1 MTCYY
6 ILQNQVWQNKISFWS
21 SNMFSALFS
30 FTNVIKTIAIQRTHS
45 EIARKSKVRRWR
57 LYVILIL
64 LFFQN
69 FRESLEPW
77 TMQMMVQWEF
87 ERSSLVEGLNKWK
100 LIKKTQKTTEPIQD
114 FLLHI
119 WQEVLEQWNV
129 TKESER
135 GAVMKR
141 MLL

>member
-6 ILQNQVWQNKISFWS
+6 ILQIQVWQNKISFWS

-30 FTNVIKTIAIQRTHS
+30 FSNVIKTIAIQRTPS
-45 EIARKSKVRRWR
+45 DIARKSKVRRSR

-69 FRESLEPW
+69 FRESLKPW
-77 TMQMMVQWEF
+77 TMQMMAQWEF
-87 ERSSLVEGLNKWK
+87 KRSSLVEGVNKWK
-100 LIKKTQKTTEPIQD
+100 LIKTQKTTEPIQD

-119 WQEVLEQWNV
+119 WQEVLEQWHV